1 MTRIR
6 TILELVAFVALLF
19 AAAPTQREA
28 PPNPG
33 SSQG

>member
-19 AAAPTQREA
+19 AAAPSQREA
-28 PPNPG
+28 SLSQG
-33 SSQG
+33 SSQA